1 MQWDMHPEIIVIEN
15 KASFIY
21 IAQGAQSTCKQLINL
36 LLIYQVLHSLNLT
49 TPFRAGMMAELLYSS
64 KPG

>member
-1 MQWDMHPEIIVIEN
+1 MEWDMYPEITVIEN

-21 IAQGAQSTCKQLINL
+21 IAQGAQSTCKQLINP

-49 TPFRAGMMAELLYSS
+49 TPFWVGGRHDSRIIIFL
-64 KPG
+64 